1 MASTR
6 DINSKGNYCLEQ
18 KARVAIESNLAFY
31 NAPNGHGFNPAYP
44 EFYRQGY
51 MPADNFSFNPT
62 DIESALFGIG
72 STNLVEPKPE
82 VVPRFK
88 PLPTVSFFQTT
99 EVIKTPKFEPL
110 LGQRPFVGGI

>member
-18 KARVAIESNLAFY
+18 KAREVTRSNLAFY
-31 NAPNGHGFNPAYP
+31 NGPNGHAFEPAYP

-62 DIESALFGIG
+62 DIESSLFGIN
-72 STNLVEPKPE
+72 STNLVNSATPIVPQFKQLSSVSYFKKPE
-82 VVPRFK
+82 V
-88 PLPTVSFFQTT
+88 
-99 EVIKTPKFEPL
+99 IKSQPFLPL
-110 LGQRPFVGGI
+110 LDQRPSICRI